1 MRKPRVNISNRVI
14 RLYAGIAIALIATFQ
29 VYWLYSVYAE
39 QKILVVKEAENILQ
53 ARVLKKDLNPL
64 AGTGAASGL
73 SDNVSSKLADVLKS
87 LKGEDIKVKISYEG
101 DELLDNQATDALNQM
116 MEKNDAAQ
124 MDIKPYYLDI
134 KKEMN
139 ASYPGLEFSL
149 LVEKGKNKLVFPQH
163 KWKNTNNNSQKIV
176 SQIDSGRTYQLYF
189 RNLMEVILYKM
200 FGSILLSLLY
210 LLICVSAVIF
220 LLKNIDKR
228 RRLMEMKDNFT
239 HNMTHE
245 FKTPLATL
253 YAATEALTTYNILDD
268 KETAREYIGLM
279 RNDLKRLSAMTESI
293 LNDAKLSKGKMVM
306 DFQTVKLRDFVEGIV
321 SDLKP
326 QLAIK
331 KAVVAY
337 ETIPDTIFV
346 TVDKDHFTNVFTNL
360 IDNSLK
366 YSAEDARILIEAA
379 EDGKFTTIRFSDNG
393 IGIDLKY
400 KNQIFSS
407 YFRVPNGDQ
416 YKVKGYGLGLS
427 YVKDVVALHGG
438 TIELVDSKD
447 NLGTTFEII
456 LPV

>member
-1 MRKPRVNISNRVI
+1 MRKVRFNIRNGVI
-14 RLYAGIAIALIATFQ
+14 RLYAIIAIALIAAFQ
-29 VYWLYSVYAE
+29 GYWLYSVYAE

-53 ARVLKKDLNPL
+53 ARVLKKDLNAF
-64 AGTGAASGL
+64 AGTGAASSL
-73 SDNVSSKLADVLKS
+73 SNNVSSKLADVLKS
-87 LKGEDIKVKISYEG
+87 LKGEDIKVKVSYEG
-101 DELLDNQATDALNQM
+101 DELLDNQAAAALSQM
-116 MEKNDAAQ
+116 AEKNDVSQ
-124 MDIKPYYLDI
+124 IDIKSYYLDI
-134 KKEMN
+134 KKEIN
-139 ASYPGLEFSL
+139 ASYPRLEFSL
-149 LVEKGKNKLVFPQH
+149 QIAKGKSKLVFPQGSWG
-163 KWKNTNNNSQKIV
+163 KEKNNSQKIV
-176 SQIDSGRTYQLYF
+176 SQIDAARSYQLNF
-189 RNLMEVILYKM
+189 RNLTEVILFKM
-200 FGSILLSLLY
+200 ISSIILSFIY

-268 KETAREYIGLM
+268 KEMAKEYIGLM

-306 DFQTVKLRDFVEGIV
+306 DFQTVNLRDFVGSIV

-331 KAVVAY
+331 KAEVAFDMVP
-337 ETIPDTIFV
+337 ETISMN
-346 TVDKDHFTNVFTNL
+346 VDKEHFTNVFANL

-366 YSAEDARILIEAA
+366 YSTEDARILIEAL
-379 EDGKFTTIRFSDNG
+379 EDNKLIKIGFSDNG

-427 YVKDVVALHGG
+427 YVKDVIELHGG
-438 TIELVDSKD
+438 TIALVDSK
-447 NLGTTFEII
+447 NNRGTTFEII
-456 LPV
+456 LPL

>member
-1 MRKPRVNISNRVI
+1 MI
-14 RLYAGIAIALIATFQ
+14 RLYAIIAIALIAAFQ
-29 VYWLYSVYAE
+29 GYWLYSVYTE
-39 QKILVVKEAENILQ
+39 QKVLIVKEAENILQ
-53 ARVLKKDLNPL
+53 ARVLKKDLNAL
-64 AGTGAASGL
+64 AGTGAASEL
-73 SDNVSSKLADVLKS
+73 SNTVSSKLADVLKS
-87 LKGEDIKVKISYEG
+87 LKGEDIKVKVSYEG
-101 DELLDNQATDALNQM
+101 DELLDNQATAALNQM
-116 MEKNDAAQ
+116 IEKKDKEQ
-124 MDIKPYYLDI
+124 IDIKDYYLDI
-134 KKEMN
+134 KKEIN
-139 ASYPGLEFSL
+139 ASYPALKFSL
-149 LVEKGKNKLVFPQH
+149 LVEKGGKKSVFPQH
-163 KWKNTNNNSQKIV
+163 NSSNEKNNSAKIV
-176 SQIDSGRTYQLYF
+176 SQIDAGRSYQLNF
-189 RNLMEVILYKM
+189 KNLTEVILYKM
-200 FGSILLSLLY
+200 LLSIVLSLLY

-268 KETAREYIGLM
+268 KEMAKEYIGLM

-306 DFQTVKLRDFVEGIV
+306 DFQEVNLHDFVGNIV

-331 KAVVAY
+331 KAEVAF
-337 ETIPDTIFV
+337 ETIPVAIFIH
-346 TVDKDHFTNVFTNL
+346 VDKEHFTNVFANL

-379 EDGKFTTIRFSDNG
+379 KDGKATKISFSDNG

-427 YVKDVVALHGG
+427 YVKEVIELHGG
-438 TIELVDSKD
+438 TIELVHSKN
-447 NLGTTFEII
+447 NLGTTFEIT
-456 LPV
+456 LPL

>member
-1 MRKPRVNISNRVI
+1 MKRRRFNIGNGMI
-14 RLYAGIAIALIATFQ
+14 RLYAILAIALIAAFQ
-29 VYWLYSVYAE
+29 GYWLYSVYAE
-39 QKILVVKEAENILQ
+39 QKVLVVKEAENILQ
-53 ARVLKKDLNPL
+53 ARVLKKDLNAL
-64 AGTGAASGL
+64 AGTGAASGM
-73 SDNVSSKLADVLKS
+73 SNTVSSKLADVLKS
-87 LKGEDIKVKISYEG
+87 LKGEDIKVKVSYEG
-101 DELLDNQATDALNQM
+101 DELLDNQATAALNQM
-116 MEKNDAAQ
+116 IDKKDKEQ
-124 MDIKPYYLDI
+124 MDIKSYYLDI

-139 ASYPGLEFSL
+139 ASYPGLEFLL
-149 LVEKGKNKLVFPQH
+149 LVEKGGKKLAFPQEDSG
-163 KWKNTNNNSQKIV
+163 KAKNRSGKIV
-176 SQIDSGRTYQLYF
+176 SQIDEGRSYQLSF
-189 RNLMEVILYKM
+189 RNLTEVLLYKM
-200 FGSILLSLLY
+200 LWSIILSLVY
-210 LLICVSAVIF
+210 LLICVSAVVF

-253 YAATEALTTYNILDD
+253 YAATEALTTYGILDD
-268 KETAREYIGLM
+268 KEMAEEYIGLM
-279 RNDLKRLSAMTESI
+279 KNDLKRLSAMTESI
-293 LNDAKLSKGKMVM
+293 LNGAKLSKGRMVM
-306 DFQTVKLRDFVEGIV
+306 DLKTVHLRDFVEHIV

-326 QLAIK
+326 QLAMK
-331 KAVVAY
+331 RATVAF
-337 ETIPDTIFV
+337 ESIPPAIRV
-346 TVDKDHFTNVFTNL
+346 QVDQEHFTNVFANL

-379 EDGKFTTIRFSDNG
+379 EDGKFIKISFSDNG

-438 TIELVDSKD
+438 TIELVDSKN
-447 NLGTTFEII
+447 NLGTTFEIT

>member
-1 MRKPRVNISNRVI
+1 
-14 RLYAGIAIALIATFQ
+14 
-29 VYWLYSVYAE
+29 
-39 QKILVVKEAENILQ
+39 
-53 ARVLKKDLNPL
+53 
-64 AGTGAASGL
+64 
-73 SDNVSSKLADVLKS
+73 
-87 LKGEDIKVKISYEG
+87 
-101 DELLDNQATDALNQM
+101 
-116 MEKNDAAQ
+116 
-124 MDIKPYYLDI
+124 
-134 KKEMN
+134 
-139 ASYPGLEFSL
+139 
-149 LVEKGKNKLVFPQH
+149 
-163 KWKNTNNNSQKIV
+163 
-176 SQIDSGRTYQLYF
+176 
-189 RNLMEVILYKM
+189 
-200 FGSILLSLLY
+200 
-210 LLICVSAVIF
+210 
-220 LLKNIDKR
+220 
-228 RRLMEMKDNFT
+228 MKDNFT

-306 DFQTVKLRDFVEGIV
+306 DFQMVKLRDFVEGIV

-326 QLAIK
+326 QLTIK

-346 TVDKDHFTNVFTNL
+346 TVDKEHFTNVFTNL